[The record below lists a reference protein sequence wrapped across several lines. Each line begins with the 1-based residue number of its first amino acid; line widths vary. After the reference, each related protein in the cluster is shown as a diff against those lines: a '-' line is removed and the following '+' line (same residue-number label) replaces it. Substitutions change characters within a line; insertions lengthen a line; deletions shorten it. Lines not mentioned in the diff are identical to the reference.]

1 MRKDIFLNFDNIVN
15 NHYVIYSTELQITGI
30 HKGDIPFSSAVQNS
44 LIMEFVLIKVILIF
58 FGIILPSFDGY
69 SDIILAYHLFS
80 GTYWT
85 NSYNGPKK
93 QPIFGTMVLIPIIL
107 GTLFTIPHWL
117 RRENTWRKRLMT
129 FPLLISQF
137 WPQWETFK
145 VLRLVWKNDNKWKD
159 EKEKLDK
166 EISPLG

>member
-1 MRKDIFLNFDNIVN
+1 M
-15 NHYVIYSTELQITGI
+15 
-30 HKGDIPFSSAVQNS
+30 
-44 LIMEFVLIKVILIF
+44 IMEFALIKVILILIF

-69 SDIILAYHLFS
+69 TDIILAYQLLS

-85 NSYNGPKK
+85 KPYQLTKQWSFQHPYHGPPKK

-117 RRENTWRKRLMT
+117 RRENTWGKRLMT
-129 FPLLISQF
+129 FPLLILQF
-137 WPQWETFK
+137 WPQWETIK
-145 VLRLVWKNDNKWKD
+145 VLRLVWKNDKKWKD

>member
-1 MRKDIFLNFDNIVN
+1 MVRLIE
-15 NHYVIYSTELQITGI
+15 STE
-30 HKGDIPFSSAVQNS
+30 
-44 LIMEFVLIKVILIF
+44 
-58 FGIILPSFDGY
+58 
-69 SDIILAYHLFS
+69 
-80 GTYWT
+80 YWT
-85 NSYNGPKK
+85 KPYQLTKQWSFQHPYHGPPKK

-129 FPLLISQF
+129 FPLLILQF
-137 WPQWETFK
+137 WPQWEAFK

>member
-1 MRKDIFLNFDNIVN
+1 MD
-15 NHYVIYSTELQITGI
+15 
-30 HKGDIPFSSAVQNS
+30 
-44 LIMEFVLIKVILIF
+44 FVLIKVILILIF

-69 SDIILAYHLFS
+69 TDIILAYYLLS

-85 NSYNGPKK
+85 KPYQWTKQWTPYPYHGPPKK

-129 FPLLISQF
+129 FPLLILQF
-137 WPQWETFK
+137 WPQWETIK

>member
-1 MRKDIFLNFDNIVN
+1 
-15 NHYVIYSTELQITGI
+15 
-30 HKGDIPFSSAVQNS
+30 
-44 LIMEFVLIKVILIF
+44 MEFALIKVILILIF

-69 SDIILAYHLFS
+69 TDIILAYQLLS

-85 NSYNGPKK
+85 KPYQLTKQWSFQHPYHRPPKK

-129 FPLLISQF
+129 FPLLILQF
-137 WPQWETFK
+137 WPQWETIK
-145 VLRLVWKNDNKWKD
+145 VLRLVWKNDKKWKD

>member
-1 MRKDIFLNFDNIVN
+1 MD
-15 NHYVIYSTELQITGI
+15 
-30 HKGDIPFSSAVQNS
+30 
-44 LIMEFVLIKVILIF
+44 FVLIKVILILIF

-69 SDIILAYHLFS
+69 SDIILAYHLLS

-85 NSYNGPKK
+85 KPYQWTKQWTPYPYGPHGPPKK

-129 FPLLISQF
+129 FPLLILQF

>member
-1 MRKDIFLNFDNIVN
+1 
-15 NHYVIYSTELQITGI
+15 
-30 HKGDIPFSSAVQNS
+30 
-44 LIMEFVLIKVILIF
+44 MEFILIKVICILIL

-69 SDIILAYHLFS
+69 SDIILAYQLLS

-85 NSYNGPKK
+85 KPYHGNQTNLTKK

-117 RRENTWRKRLMT
+117 RRENTWRKRLNT
-129 FPLLISQF
+129 LPLLILQF
-137 WPQWETFK
+137 WPQWETIN
-145 VLRLVWKNDNKWKD
+145 VLRLVWRNDNKWKD

-166 EISPLG
+166 ETSPLG